1 MEDVRSKKE
10 EIQVRVDTVY
20 IEKRDSVL
28 VERHQPSALSQ
39 QTSSFITALK
49 WILAIICAI
58 IVLIIVIKMTPTG
71 SNNSA

>member
-1 MEDVRSKKE
+1 MEDVRSKME

-28 VERHQPSALSQ
+28 VERHQPSAISQ

-49 WILAIICAI
+49 WIFSI
-58 IVLIIVIKMTPTG
+58 IVLIIVIKTTPTG
-71 SNNSA
+71 SNNIA

>member
-1 MEDVRSKKE
+1 MEDVRSKME

-28 VERHQPSALSQ
+28 VERHQPSAISQ
-39 QTSSFITALK
+39 QASSFITALK
-49 WILAIICAI
+49 WIFSI

>member
-1 MEDVRSKKE
+1 MEDVRSKME

-28 VERHQPSALSQ
+28 VERHQPSAISQ

-49 WILAIICAI
+49 WIFSI